1 MNNAYESDPRIKAML
16 AESENARLDKAQA
29 KKNARVNAAKEAERL
44 KKVAIDNK
52 QAELDAIKNKD
63 GDYFVYD
70 HISKKATT
78 KNLFDWA
85 KEASELGA
93 GELFINNVK
102 NLHVKTSLVIPEDHT
117 LTIKNSTIKIIDFI
131 FGCIYGLFLFSILF
145 YFIFNLTLKNYFNES
160 TMHKIMIYNID
171 LYDSLR
177 LYEDDSK
184 QESETIQFEEQN
196 EIY

>member
-1 MNNAYESDPRIKAML
+1 MEILSNFTNYEI
-16 AESENARLDKAQA
+16 
-29 KKNARVNAAKEAERL
+29 
-44 KKVAIDNK
+44 I
-52 QAELDAIKNKD
+52 
-63 GDYFVYD
+63 YFVILIIFTLFFGFKGILQSLGFTLKIVGSITLPFMTYKAVLASLSNYFSSNAFLNSLIMQYPL
-70 HISKKATT
+70 ISEIVVFVIIF
-78 KNLFDWA
+78 LL
-85 KEASELGA
+85 SY
-93 GELFINNVK
+93 FIFGIFEKLLKINFVK
-102 NLHVKTSLVIPEDHT
+102 NF
-117 LTIKNSTIKIIDFI
+117 TIKIIDFI